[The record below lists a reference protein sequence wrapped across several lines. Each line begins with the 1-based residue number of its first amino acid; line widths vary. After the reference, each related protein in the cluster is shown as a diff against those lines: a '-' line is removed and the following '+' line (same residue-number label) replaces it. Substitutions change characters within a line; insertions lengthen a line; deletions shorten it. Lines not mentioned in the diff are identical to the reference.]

1 MKGIDDIGFRKV
13 LEEAFGAE
21 NAQKALDA
29 MAGPA
34 SVSVRLNPDKPI
46 EGFGDASRVPWSP
59 EGRILSQRPSFTL
72 DPLFHAGCYYV
83 QDSSAMFVGE
93 AVRQMALPEL
103 RKIEGRPVRVLDLCA
118 APGGKTTDL
127 ASSLRQVFSD
137 GFILVANEVMKQRVT
152 VLADNVAIWGDPNVV
167 VTNADPKAFASLKG
181 FFDLIVA
188 DVPCSGEGMFRKDAQ
203 AVAEWSAD
211 TVALCESRQRRI
223 VGDVWDALSDGGMF
237 VYSTCT
243 FNVRENDG
251 NAEWIAGDLGASVL
265 PMENLPEGVLATR
278 LGASL
283 VPGLVPGEGQYCAVL
298 KKDGQG
304 LTSQKRKSNGKQG
317 RERNLSGLESL
328 FDIKMNLSLKGDTVI
343 AVPSVIAEEVAAL
356 GVLRPLRTCL
366 GAGEMKGSTFVP
378 GADLALCY
386 ALSPS
391 AYPRV
396 EVSRETALMYLHRDS
411 ITLADAPKGY
421 VLICYQDHPLGFV
434 KNLGNRCNSLHPQG
448 RRIRM
453 DVNL

>member
-1 MKGIDDIGFRKV
+1 MKGIDDIDFRNV
-13 LEEAFGAE
+13 LVEAFGAD

-29 MAGPA
+29 MGEPA
-34 SVSVRLNPDKPI
+34 SVSVRLNPDKSF
-46 EGFGDASRVPWSP
+46 EGFEDASKVAWSP
-59 EGRILSQRPSFTL
+59 QGRILPQRPSFTL

-83 QDSSAMFVGE
+83 QDSSAMFVGG
-93 AVRQMALPEL
+93 AVRQMALPQL
-103 RKIEGRPVRVLDLCA
+103 KTIEGRPVRVLDLCA

-127 ASSLRQVFSD
+127 AASLRQAFGD
-137 GFILVANEVMKQRVT
+137 GFLLVANEVMKQRVS

-167 VTNADPKAFASLKG
+167 VTNADPKAFASLAG

-203 AVAEWSAD
+203 AVAEWSTD
-211 TVALCESRQRRI
+211 TVALCEARQRRI
-223 VGDVWDALSDGGMF
+223 VGDVWNALADGGMF

-251 NAEWIAGDLGASVL
+251 NAEWIARELGATVL
-265 PMENLPEGVLATR
+265 PMENLPEGVLVTR
-278 LGASL
+278 CGASL

-298 KKDGQG
+298 KKDGRISAQE
-304 LTSQKRKSNGKQG
+304 KRKSVGRQG
-317 RERNLSGLESL
+317 RDRTLSGLESL
-328 FDIKMNLSLKGDTVI
+328 FSIKMSLSQKGGTVI
-343 AVPSVIAEEVAAL
+343 AVPSVIEEDVAAL
-356 GVLRPLRTCL
+356 GKLRPLRTCL

-378 GADLALCY
+378 SADLALCY
-386 ALSPS
+386 GLSSS

-396 EVSRETALMYLHRDS
+396 EVGRETALKYLHRDS
-411 ITLADAPKGY
+411 ITLSDAPKGY
-421 VLICYQDHPLGFV
+421 VLICFKGHPLGFV